1 MLLPSLKVE
10 PQQPSSSLIAYPT
23 AYAVIYVLKAKCDA
37 CNTETKTNEKTIFR
51 VKRSILL
58 ECSFIYLTH
67 FQHKN
72 NNNNNMT
79 GSSFLAFEE
88 IRSIVADKSVTVGT
102 RGR

>member
-1 MLLPSLKVE
+1 MLLPSLRVE

-37 CNTETKTNEKTIFR
+37 CNTEIRTNEKNIFQ

-67 FQHKN
+67 FQHK
-72 NNNNNMT
+72 T
-79 GSSFLAFEE
+79 TTTTT
-88 IRSIVADKSVTVGT
+88 IT
-102 RGR
+102 